1 MNKSHPVTQLTKEG
15 LGKTSKEGRGSGK
28 TETTPEANYQRYQW
42 KCTGSQANTGVL
54 DGFRLRPLILYIY
67 IIVQKL
73 HQHRPQTATN
83 HVSTTFM
90 CNKEFIGHP
99 IPEKRNERKEGRQAP
114 EPEPEPEG
122 TRKSRWNT
130 ILFLRK
136 ERQEK

>member
-1 MNKSHPVTQLTKEG
+1 
-15 LGKTSKEGRGSGK
+15 
-28 TETTPEANYQRYQW
+28 
-42 KCTGSQANTGVL
+42 
-54 DGFRLRPLILYIY
+54 
-67 IIVQKL
+67 
-73 HQHRPQTATN
+73 
-83 HVSTTFM
+83 M